1 MPTSLPAY
9 LRFVASL
16 GKGGMGE
23 VWKVLDQRSGNEVAV
38 KLLFPNS
45 DEETIARQR
54 QEASALAALSHP
66 NVVALIES
74 IEHEGQHLLLMEL
87 LEGGNLQ
94 KWMDRRPD
102 LAEILTVFAQ
112 ICDGLEYIHD
122 RGLVHRDLKPG
133 NILFRRDGVPKI
145 ADLGLVRRMGNRSS
159 LTQTGVMMGTAAYV
173 SPEQILSTRET
184 GPAGDLYSL
193 GVTLFEA
200 LTGRWPFV
208 HDSDFELLQAHLRE
222 PAPSVRHFCPDL
234 PPALDLLL
242 RRLLEK
248 EPGMRPR
255 TAGQVRQVLL
265 GVLGTEAAPDHVP
278 EPEFEPRQALAS
290 RDPGA
295 VLLSLSHAIRDPIN
309 GIMGNARLLKDA
321 PLNPPERQYVEA
333 LDASTR
339 EVRGLLQNLIDYTR
353 LELGRLSLE
362 PVPTDVRGLI
372 QSAVGE
378 SMPLARQRGI
388 GLTAVVDTAVPDMVS
403 CDPLRLRQV
412 LVNTLARALETTQA
426 EGMLTLEL
434 LRDAGS
440 QQTSSLRVV
449 VSGTRHQLETSCGQA
464 LLNLAL
470 TQRLVE
476 KMGGQF
482 WEDENRITFTLELP
496 VCASESGPVRP
507 QQPDRPMQILLV
519 DDAPI
524 NQTLVI
530 GLLQPYGHEVTVA
543 SDGQE
548 ALDLVAQR
556 PFDVIL
562 MDLEMPRMNGL
573 EATRVLRSRGCKTP
587 VVALTG
593 HEREEWTRRC
603 VDAGMDKFLSK
614 PVEEAE
620 LLATLASTLSGPMP
634 SSVDPPL
641 APERVEAVRAPFE
654 QGWPERLA
662 ALDQAFRAKDTEA
675 LVEVAW
681 ELGTWLTSLSAVPA
695 ARTVAQLVILA
706 EDGRLDAALHARG
719 NLLEEIRRVK
729 RCWNASTSSSTR
741 ELQPVV
747 ES

>member
-1 MPTSLPAY
+1 MQSRLPSF
-9 LRFVASL
+9 LTFVGIL

-23 VWKVLDQRSGNEVAV
+23 VWKAVDQRNGQEVAV
-38 KLLFPNS
+38 KFLFPGS
-45 DEETIARQR
+45 DEETAERQR

-74 IEHEGQHLLLMEL
+74 LEHEGQHVLIMEL

-94 KWMDRRPD
+94 RWMERKPE
-102 LAEILTVFAQ
+102 LSEVINVFAQ

-145 ADLGLVRRMGNRSS
+145 ADLGLVRRVGGSRG

-208 HDSDFELLQAHLRE
+208 RESDFELLQAHLRE
-222 PAPSVRHFCPDL
+222 PAPSLRELRPDL
-234 PPALDLLL
+234 PSTLDVLL
-242 RRLLEK
+242 RRLLDK

-255 TAGQVRQVLL
+255 SAGQVRQVLL
-265 GVLGTEAAPDHVP
+265 GVLGDEDPPDHAA

-295 VLLSLSHAIRDPIN
+295 VLLALSHAIRDPIN

-321 PLNPPERQYVEA
+321 TLPAPERQYVEA

-339 EVRGLLQNLIDYTR
+339 EVRSLLQGLIDYTR
-353 LELGRLSLE
+353 LELGRLRLE

-372 QSAVGE
+372 QSVVSE
-378 SMPLARQRGI
+378 SMPLARQRNIAFLG
-388 GLTAVVDTAVPDMVS
+388 VVDTAVPDMLS

-412 LVNTLARALETTQA
+412 LVNIVARALETTTP
-426 EGMLTLEL
+426 EGQLTLEL
-434 LRDAGS
+434 LRDAGAG
-440 QQTSSLRVV
+440 QVVSLRVV
-449 VSGTRHQLETSCGQA
+449 VSGAEHRVETSSSQA

-470 TQRLVE
+470 TQRLIE

-482 WEDENRITFTLELP
+482 WEDEKSITFTLDLP
-496 VCASESGPVRP
+496 ICGPLVVPARP
-507 QQPDRPMQILLV
+507 AQPDGPMEILMV
-519 DDAPI
+519 DDNLV
-524 NQTLVI
+524 NQTLVC
-530 GLLQPYGHEVTVA
+530 GLLAPYGHKVTTA
-543 SDGQE
+543 SDGQA
-548 ALDLVAQR
+548 ALECVEKRA
-556 PFDVIL
+556 FDVIL

-573 EATRVLRSRGCKTP
+573 EATRILRSRGNRTP
-587 VVALTG
+587 IVALTG
-593 HEREEWTRRC
+593 HEREDWTRRC
-603 VDAGMDKFLSK
+603 LEAGMDKFLSK

-620 LLATLASTLSGPMP
+620 LLATLASTQSGPLP
-634 SSVDPPL
+634 SSADPPL
-641 APERVEAVRAPFE
+641 ARERIEDARIPFE
-654 QGWPERLA
+654 QGWPERQA
-662 ALDQAFRAKDTEA
+662 ALDQAFRNKNTDA

-681 ELGTWLTSLSAVPA
+681 ELGAWLTSLSATPA
-695 ARTVAQLVILA
+695 ARAVAQMVVLA
-706 EDGRLDAALHARG
+706 EDGRLDAALHART
-719 NLLEEIRRVK
+719 NLLEEIDRIK
-729 RCWNASTSSSTR
+729 RMWESSGSR
-741 ELQPVV
+741 ELQPVA
-747 ES
+747 EP